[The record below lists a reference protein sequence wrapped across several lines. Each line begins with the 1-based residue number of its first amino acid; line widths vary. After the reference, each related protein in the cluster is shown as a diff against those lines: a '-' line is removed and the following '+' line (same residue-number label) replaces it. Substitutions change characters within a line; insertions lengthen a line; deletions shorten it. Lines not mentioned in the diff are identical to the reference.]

1 MSDGGSRG
9 RSQFSLYLTV
19 VAVYLFWG
27 GNFVLSKIALR
38 EMPGAL
44 AAGMRTLI
52 AAALLLLVYR
62 RWRSEARPPLR
73 RDEYPRLCL
82 IGVFGIAINQI
93 CFLVGLSLTSASHAA
108 LVIGLTPFM
117 VLFLAWFRGH
127 EAFTANRAIGLAVAV
142 CGMML
147 LQKPS
152 ASAQT
157 ASLTGDLL
165 ILGAGLSFAVY
176 TVFGKELAAE
186 HGGLAVIAVSY
197 AAGSVFLLPMTLFY
211 AYWFDFSQVSAAA
224 WWSFGYMTVVSS
236 VLCYIGWAYALKRLS
251 ASRLSAFSYLQ
262 PLVATLMAL
271 PMLGEPITA
280 TLVGGG
286 GLIMAGVFL
295 SERA

>member
-1 MSDGGSRG
+1 MSDGSSRG
-9 RSQFSLYLTV
+9 RGQWSLYLIV

-27 GNFVLSKIALR
+27 GNFVFSKIALR
-38 EMPGAL
+38 EIPGAL
-44 AAGMRTLI
+44 AAGMRTVI
-52 AAALLLLVYR
+52 AATALMFVFR
-62 RWRSEARPPLR
+62 KSRSASRPPLR

-82 IGVFGIAINQI
+82 IGVCGIAINQI
-93 CFLVGLSLTSASHAA
+93 CFLIGLSLTSASHAA

-127 EAFTANRAIGLAVAV
+127 EAFTSNRAIGLAVAV

-147 LQKPS
+147 LQKPG

-157 ASLTGDLL
+157 ASLLGDLL

-186 HGGLAVIAVSY
+186 HGGIAVIAVSY
-197 AAGSVFLLPMTLFY
+197 AAGGIFLLPMTLFF
-211 AYWFDFSQVSAAA
+211 ASRFDFSQVSAQA
-224 WWSFGYMTVVSS
+224 WWAFGYMTVVSS

-251 ASRLSAFSYLQ
+251 ASRLTAFSYLQ
-262 PLVATLMAL
+262 PLVATLLAL

-280 TLVGGG
+280 ALVSGG

>member
-1 MSDGGSRG
+1 LSEGSSSGRG
-9 RSQFSLYLTV
+9 QLSLYLTV

-27 GNFVLSKIALR
+27 GNFVFSKIALE
-38 EMPGAL
+38 EMPGSL
-44 AAGMRTLI
+44 VAGMRTVI
-52 AAALLLLVYR
+52 AAALLMAVYKGR
-62 RWRSEARPPLR
+62 NKDGRPPLR

-82 IGVFGIAINQI
+82 IGVCGIAVNQI
-93 CFLVGLSLTSASHAA
+93 CFLIGLSLTSASHAA

-117 VLFLAWFRGH
+117 VLALAWFRGH
-127 EAFTANRAIGLAVAV
+127 EAFTLNRAMGLAVAV
-142 CGMML
+142 GGMML

-152 ASAQT
+152 ASGQT
-157 ASLTGDLL
+157 ASLAGDLL

-186 HGGLAVIAVSY
+186 HGGMAVIAVSY
-197 AAGSVFLLPMTLFY
+197 AAGSLFLLPMTLFF
-211 AYWFDFSQVSAAA
+211 ASRFDFSQVSAAA
-224 WWSFGYMTVVSS
+224 WWAFAYMTIVSS

-262 PLVATLMAL
+262 PLVATLLAL

-286 GLIMAGVFL
+286 SLIMAGVFL

>member
-1 MSDGGSRG
+1 MSDGSSKGRG
-9 RSQFSLYLTV
+9 QLFLYLTV

-27 GNFVLSKIALR
+27 GNFVFSKVALK
-38 EMPGAL
+38 EMPGTL
-44 AAGMRTLI
+44 VAGMRTVI
-52 AAALLLLVYR
+52 AAALLLAVYKGR
-62 RWRSEARPPLR
+62 NSDGRPRLR
-73 RDEYPRLCL
+73 LDEYPRLCM

-108 LVIGLTPFM
+108 LVISLTPFM
-117 VLFLAWFRGH
+117 VLALAWFRGQ
-127 EAFTANRAIGLAVAV
+127 EAFTSKRAIGLAVAV
-142 CGMML
+142 CGMLL
-147 LQKPS
+147 LQRPS

-157 ASLTGDLL
+157 ASLAGDLL

-186 HGGLAVIAVSY
+186 HGGMAVIAVSY
-197 AAGSVFLLPMTLFY
+197 SAGSLFLLPMTLFL
-211 AYWFDFSQVSAAA
+211 ASRFDFAQVSAAA
-224 WWSFGYMTVVSS
+224 WWAFGYMTIVSS

-262 PLVATLMAL
+262 PLVATALAL
-271 PMLGEPITA
+271 PMLGEPVTA

-286 GLIMAGVFL
+286 SLIFAGVFL